1 MIDYEKQAIA
11 NLLAFYT
18 NAKLAKKR
26 DVLLRILKETSKR
39 GIVFALSCSGA
50 YFFRGLIDDFHDYD
64 IIVEKSSINQFIE
77 IFINLGGTLEYG
89 QKKENEKIFAS
100 KFFCSG
106 QLDGVEFD
114 IISEFTITT
123 FNTRYTYDF
132 KSYEVELINGLIPV
146 CPIESNLIL
155 YGMMIQWQP
164 RRRYKYEIALNF
176 LKQNGVMYPEILKA
190 TDLPKF
196 IKNDIESL

>member
-1 MIDYEKQAIA
+1 MIDYEKQAVA

-26 DVLLRILKETSKR
+26 DVLLRILEETSKK
-39 GIVFALSCSGA
+39 GVVLALSCSGS
-50 YFFRGLIDDFHDYD
+50 YFFQGLIDDFHDYD
-64 IIVEKSSINQFIE
+64 VIVERESIDQFIE
-77 IFINLGGTLEYG
+77 IFLNLGGVLEYG

-100 KFFCSG
+100 KVFCSG

-123 FNTRYTYDF
+123 YNTKYVYDF
-132 KSYEVELINGLIPV
+132 KADEIELINGLIPV

-164 RRRYKYEIALNF
+164 RRRYKYELALNF
-176 LKQNGVMYPEILKA
+176 LRQNGVMYPEILRVA
-190 TDLPKF
+190 NLPKF
-196 IKNDIESL
+196 IEKDITKL

>member
-1 MIDYEKQAIA
+1 MIDYEKQAVA

-26 DVLLRILKETSKR
+26 DVLLRLLEETSKR
-39 GIVFALSCSGA
+39 GVVFALSCSGA

-64 IIVEKSSINQFIE
+64 IVVERTSIKQFIN
-77 IFINLGGTLEYG
+77 IFINLGGTLKYG
-89 QKKENEKIFAS
+89 QN
-100 KFFCSG
+100 
-106 QLDGVEFD
+106 GVEFD

-123 FNTRYTYDF
+123 YNTRYTYDF
-132 KSYEVELINGLIPV
+132 KADEVELVNGLIPV

-164 RRRYKYEIALNF
+164 RRRYKYEIALAF
-176 LKQNGVMYPEILKA
+176 LRQNGVMYPEILKA
-190 TDLPKF
+190 TNLPKF
-196 IKNDIESL
+196 IKKDIESL